1 MEIGRMM
8 RQVLEQ
14 DAESLMQTRCCRT
27 GKSAARAIGETLARA
42 AMEGDMKAAAMVLEL
57 AGRAA
62 EGSGMVVVMDSRP
75 EESREA

>member
-1 MEIGRMM
+1 MM